1 MALINVTGSSTRAL
15 VVAMARGRGKIV
27 GTTRS
32 GLQCP
37 SARLNIP
44 RSSLSLAVVRS
55 QPMSSSSGAESLSAV
70 AASARNNANNTGRS
84 LWNTTMA
91 AMAAAAMMAFGYAYN
106 ANRRLS
112 SPAQAEAEAMAV
124 AVAAETAAATATTT
138 TTAPAPPP
146 HIINT
151 EKDDSAEDN
160 GEDEAKMTESEFHL
174 EEATRRAK
182 MHSGQLKIF
191 SGNGNMSL
199 AQEICRNL
207 GVNLGKAIVGRFAD
221 GEVQVEIQENV
232 RCLSCQKVS
241 RCSGPRRSPGRGS
254 MVSCHSFIAP
264 GFLSLALS
272 LSRLTKYHHHHMT
285 TFNHP

>member
-1 MALINVTGSSTRAL
+1 
-15 VVAMARGRGKIV
+15 
-27 GTTRS
+27 
-32 GLQCP
+32 
-37 SARLNIP
+37 
-44 RSSLSLAVVRS
+44 
-55 QPMSSSSGAESLSAV
+55 
-70 AASARNNANNTGRS
+70 
-84 LWNTTMA
+84 MA

-124 AVAAETAAATATTT
+124 AVAAETAAATTITTTTT
-138 TTAPAPPP
+138 TTAVPAPPP

-151 EKDDSAEDN
+151 EKEDSAEDN
-160 GEDEAKMTESEFHL
+160 GEDESKMTESEFHL

-232 RCLSCQKVS
+232 RRLSFQKCRIV
-241 RCSGPRRSPGRGS
+241 RVRGVRLVARLGS

-264 GFLSLALS
+264 GFLSLAP
-272 LSRLTKYHHHHMT
+272 
-285 TFNHP
+285 HPNEI